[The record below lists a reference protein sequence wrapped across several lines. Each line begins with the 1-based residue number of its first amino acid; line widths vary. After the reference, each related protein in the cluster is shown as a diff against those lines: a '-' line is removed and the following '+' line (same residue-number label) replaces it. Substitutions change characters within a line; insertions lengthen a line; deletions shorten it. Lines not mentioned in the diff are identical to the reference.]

1 MASND
6 VAEAQEPDTTV
17 LSTESLDAA
26 VAAAI
31 AAFDAAADLD
41 GLAEAP
47 RRPVSAGEQDSIAAT
62 S

>member
-1 MASND
+1 MLHAFANM
-6 VAEAQEPDTTV
+6 TV
-17 LSTESLDAA
+17 FSADARAALDRVCAA
-26 VAAAI
+26 VR
-31 AAFDAAADLD
+31 D